1 MAIQQLENR
10 EHAGR
15 RTAPEITVSGI
26 GKRYGATTVLK
37 DVTLSVTPGEIHGI
51 MGENGAGKSTLLKIL
66 GGAIMADSGSMELDG
81 HPVRI
86 TTPRDAIAHG
96 ISLISQELAL
106 IPNLSVL
113 ENVFLGR
120 WSNRGSLLHPNRD
133 GEQFARLLEETG
145 FDLNPRATVGN
156 LPIGQQQQVEILK
169 ALARGANVMCID

>member
-1 MAIQQLENR
+1 MAIQQLEKH
-10 EHAGR
+10 EHASR
-15 RTAPEITVSGI
+15 RTAPDITVSGI
-26 GKRYGATTVLK
+26 GKRYGATQVLK

-66 GGAIMADSGSMELDG
+66 GGAITADSGTMELDG

-86 TTPRDAIAHG
+86 ATPRDAISHG

-120 WSNRGSLLHPNRD
+120 WSNRGEPPLPQPGLRPFRPAVGRD
-133 GEQFARLLEETG
+133 RF
-145 FDLNPRATVGN
+145 
-156 LPIGQQQQVEILK
+156 
-169 ALARGANVMCID
+169 